1 MKRTPIHRTP
11 IHYTALLITAALLGS
26 AGHAQASVTQA
37 AATQPTAL
45 QSAATQP
52 AVTMTAAVTAAL
64 RNNADVK
71 TAQANLDKA
80 QAANAAAQADPSSLV
95 AARLSAKNA
104 AALAQAQLRGA
115 RLSTL
120 QNTMSAYT
128 ALLEAQENVQLQT
141 LQSQVDARSVQ
152 VARVKQSI
160 GNATALDVTNAQNTL
175 ASSGQ
180 TLADGQAQVTLAS
193 TRLVTLTGL
202 GSGLRAAGAPT
213 VPRPGGS
220 LGALQGSVATLSSLV
235 SAQGELALAQLN
247 VKLSD
252 NDFTP
257 ARTLQDART
266 ALANAQRG
274 LDSAGKSASQ
284 GLASAW
290 QSVLN
295 AYELLAVAQ
304 SREAAA
310 QKAATQDA
318 ARLRSGTISAVELM
332 GTQLSLKKAQ
342 FSRLQAQ
349 NNVLEA
355 LAALSVAAGQNLT
368 GIGGPL

>member
-1 MKRTPIHRTP
+1 MKRTPTTRI
-11 IHYTALLITAALLGS
+11 ALMLTAALLGS
-26 AGHAQASVTQA
+26 AANAQSTGTQSTVA
-37 AATQPTAL
+37 
-45 QSAATQP
+45 QST
-52 AVTMTAAVTAAL
+52 VTMTAAVTAAL
-64 RNNADVK
+64 TDNADVK
-71 TAQANLDKA
+71 TAQANLEKA
-80 QAANAAAQADPSSLV
+80 QAANAAAQADPGSLV

-104 AALAQAQLRGA
+104 AALALAQLRGA

-120 QNTMSAYT
+120 QNTLGAYT
-128 ALLEAQENVQLQT
+128 TLLEAQENVQLQT
-141 LQSQVDARSVQ
+141 LQSQVDAKALQ

-180 TLADGQAQVTLAS
+180 TLADGRAQVTLAS
-193 TRLVTLTGL
+193 ARLVTLTGL

-220 LGALQGSVATLSSLV
+220 LGALQGSVASLSTLV
-235 SAQGELALAQLN
+235 SAQGDLALAQLN
-247 VKLSD
+247 VKLAD

-266 ALANAQRG
+266 ALANAQRS
-274 LDSAGKSASQ
+274 LDSAGKSAGQS
-284 GLASAW
+284 LASAW
-290 QSVLN
+290 QSVQS
-295 AYELLAVAQ
+295 AYDLLGVAQ

-310 QKAATQDA
+310 QRAATQDA
-318 ARLRSGTISAVELM
+318 ARLRSGTISAVELLN
-332 GTQLSLKKAQ
+332 TQLSLRKAQ

-368 GIGGPL
+368 GIGGSL